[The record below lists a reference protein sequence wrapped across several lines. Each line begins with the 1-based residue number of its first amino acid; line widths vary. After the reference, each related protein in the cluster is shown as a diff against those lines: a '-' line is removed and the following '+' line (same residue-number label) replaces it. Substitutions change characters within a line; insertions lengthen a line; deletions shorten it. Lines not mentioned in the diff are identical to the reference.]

1 MAVTKSDVEYVADL
15 ARLEPGEEEK
25 EQLVNDMNEIL
36 EYMELLGE
44 VDTSKVEPLKHVTEL
59 HAPLRADKAEK
70 PLDHSEALKNAPSAD
85 SDYFRVPKVIE

>member
-44 VDTSKVEPLKHVTEL
+44 VDTSNVEPLKHVTEL
-59 HAPLRADKAEK
+59 HAPLRSDKAQT
-70 PLDHSEALKNAPSAD
+70 PLDHSEALKNAPNAD